1 MSARGV
7 PFQSV
12 GESRFPRRQLSERIL
27 EPATNRA
34 SRDGQINGLWERETQ
49 FTQLYDELFY
59 ETDDQSVF
67 RNVEGGRTTS
77 DVEVLRDR
85 LVATGRLF
93 GATVG
98 TAADSRLGLD
108 RNSSRTGCSRQR
120 CLPAARMAWAAV
132 PAAKEC
138 LVSVIEYFGPAIA
151 SGCAAVGIH
160 RCSDRNTGR
169 RSRSRT
175 LSYLV
180 TRALTSIRDERMP
193 RLRRDDAAQF

>member
-108 RNSSRTGCSRQR
+108 RNSSRTGCSR
-120 CLPAARMAWAAV
+120 AAV
-132 PAAKEC
+132 SAGCSNGSLGGGASAAKEC

-169 RSRSRT
+169 RSRSRPP
-175 LSYLV
+175 YV
-180 TRALTSIRDERMP
+180 TWSQGR
-193 RLRRDDAAQF
+193 